1 VEALVFVVAGAT
13 VLVLLGWAGHRMLT
27 SDRPPGGGG
36 ASDALGSFIDVFD
49 PARARADRDL
59 QSKDHQGE
67 VAPSP
72 DDEDPPVSIDV
83 VRMRATVRRPRSS
96 GSPAPPGPRAPRPPH
111 AGR

>member
-1 VEALVFVVAGAT
+1 MFVVAGAL
-13 VLVLLGWAGHRMLT
+13 VLVLLAWAGHRMLT
-27 SDRPPGGGG
+27 SDQPVGSG

-59 QSKDHQGE
+59 ESKEHQGE

-83 VRMRATVRRPRSS
+83 VRMRATVRRPRSP
-96 GSPAPPGPRAPRPPH
+96 GPTTPPAPRAPQPPP